1 MTTRAARRPCPPGH
15 WCSSATSTSI
25 PSTAPARARRSPASS
40 RTHACRTRARR
51 AAAAR
56 RPDGTG
62 VNGGHDG
69 DPALDTADWR
79 DDGQGPGN
87 LRVDYVL
94 PSADL
99 EVTAAG
105 VFWPAAGEPLADAA
119 ATASAHRLVWVDL
132 VLP

>member
-1 MTTRAARRPCPPGH
+1 MRAARRPCPPGH
-15 WCSSATSTSI
+15 WCSLGNLNLDPFDGAGAREAIAGLLAHPRLQDPRPTS
-25 PSTAPARARRSPASS
+25 RGG
-40 RTHACRTRARR
+40 
-51 AAAAR
+51 AAAG
-56 RPDGTG
+56 PEG

-79 DDGQGPGN
+79 DDGEGPGN